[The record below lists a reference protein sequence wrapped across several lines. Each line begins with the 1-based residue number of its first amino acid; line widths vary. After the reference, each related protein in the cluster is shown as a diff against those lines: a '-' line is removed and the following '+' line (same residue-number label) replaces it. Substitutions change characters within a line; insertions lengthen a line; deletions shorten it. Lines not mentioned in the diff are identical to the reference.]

1 MDHVVETCHRL
12 LALQKRAA
20 TPGEAQAAA
29 GALARLIERHRLT
42 MAEVEG
48 AGGAGGPVLMPSPI
62 YECKRTEPW
71 RRQLIGGLCHHFG
84 VAAWSDVLRV
94 KGCGSLPRVMSTK
107 VYLCGRPSDVECVR
121 SMYAWLGTEAE
132 RLALLS
138 VPDGTDRR
146 RARSRRRSWLIG
158 FANGI
163 YTQLHAARDEAH
175 HAPGVSSKAIVKL
188 DGRYDEALGAIES
201 AFKDIKNVGARRA
214 TVETTAYMAGAEA
227 GLAVHL
233 GPRLGTE
240 GDHPV

>member
-48 AGGAGGPVLMPSPI
+48 VGGDGGPVLMPNPI

-71 RRQLIGGLCHHFG
+71 RRQLIGGLCRHFG
-84 VAAWSDVLRV
+84 VAAWSDVRLV
-94 KGCGSLPRVMSTK
+94 KTSLGRPRVMSTK

-121 SMYAWLGTEAE
+121 SMYAWLSVEAE
-132 RLALLS
+132 RLGAAA
-138 VPDGTDRR
+138 VPDGRNRR
-146 RARSRRRSWLIG
+146 RSRSLRRSWLIG

-163 YTQLHAARDEAH
+163 YVQLGAAKTA
-175 HAPGVSSKAIVKL
+175 ACASPGVSSKAIVKL
-188 DGRYDEALGAIES
+188 DGRYDEALAAIEG
-201 AFKDIKNVGARRA
+201 AFKDVKDAPQRAA
-214 TVETTAYMAGAEA
+214 TVETGAFLAGARA
-227 GLAVHL
+227 GSALHL
-233 GPRLGTE
+233 GPRLGE
-240 GDHPV
+240 GGDHPV